1 MSYIQALRQKV
12 GHMPV
17 ILTSASG
24 ALVNE
29 ADEVLLQERADTG
42 DWCFPGGYLEYGESF
57 AACMVREYQEDA
69 GIAIRPVKLLALQDT
84 DEYTYPN
91 GDVLQPI
98 NAFYLV
104 EATGAPTTAPKA
116 TETVRTKYFS
126 LTGPQPK
133 FFNQQHEKMW
143 AILQAHF
150 THKA

>member
-1 MSYIQALRQKV
+1 
-12 GHMPV
+12 
-17 ILTSASG
+17 
-24 ALVNE
+24 
-29 ADEVLLQERADTG
+29 
-42 DWCFPGGYLEYGESF
+42 
-57 AACMVREYQEDA
+57 MVREYQEDA

-104 EATGAPTTAPKA
+104 EATGAPTTVPKA

-126 LTGPQPK
+126 LHGPQPK